1 MLRSDYD
8 TQVCSIARAL
18 EVVGERWT
26 LLVLRDI
33 FLGNRRFDAIQAHLG
48 IARNVLQSR
57 LERLLE
63 HEVIEKVPYQD
74 RPVRHEYRLTP
85 KGIDLWPTIVSLL
98 QWGDRHALAP
108 AGPPVLLRHKGC
120 GGEVDG
126 HRQQARFRWEAGP
139 PGSAPVAIGFDV
151 MLLDGDRIRAVYGFL
166 DNPPT

>member
-8 TQVCSIARAL
+8 NQTCSIARAL

-48 IARNVLQSR
+48 VARNVLQSR

-63 HEVIEKVPYQD
+63 HGVIEKVPYQE

-98 QWGDRHALAP
+98 QWGDRHALSP
-108 AGPPVLLRHKGC
+108 AGRPVLLRHKEC

-126 HRQQARFRWEAGP
+126 HRICTACGMPLEARDVRAVAGP
-139 PGSAPVAIGFDV
+139 GAAAGHPLLRRESSAA
-151 MLLDGDRIRAVYGFL
+151 
-166 DNPPT
+166 

>member
-1 MLRSDYD
+1 VLRSDYD
-8 TQVCSIARAL
+8 TQVCSVARAL

-33 FLGNRRFDAIQAHLG
+33 FLGNRRFDAIQRHLG
-48 IARNVLQSR
+48 VARNVLQSR

-63 HEVIEKVPYQD
+63 HGVIEKVPYQE

-98 QWGDRHALAP
+98 QWGDRHALSP
-108 AGPPVLLRHKGC
+108 AGRPVLLRHKEC

-126 HRQQARFRWEAGP
+126 HRICTACGMPLEARDVRAVAGP
-139 PGSAPVAIGFDV
+139 GAAAGHPLLRRESSAA
-151 MLLDGDRIRAVYGFL
+151 
-166 DNPPT
+166 

>member
-1 MLRSDYD
+1 VLRSDYD
-8 TQVCSIARAL
+8 TQVCSVARAL

-33 FLGNRRFDAIQAHLG
+33 FLGNRRFDAIQRHLG
-48 IARNVLQSR
+48 LARNVLQSR

-63 HEVIEKVPYQD
+63 HGVIEKVPYQE

-98 QWGDRHALAP
+98 QWGDRHALSP
-108 AGPPVLLRHKGC
+108 AGRPVLLRHKEC

-126 HRQQARFRWEAGP
+126 HRICTACGMPLEARDVRAVAGP
-139 PGSAPVAIGFDV
+139 GAAAGHPLLRGESSAA
-151 MLLDGDRIRAVYGFL
+151 
-166 DNPPT
+166 

>member
-1 MLRSDYD
+1 VLRSDYD
-8 TQVCSIARAL
+8 TQVCSVARAL

-33 FLGNRRFDAIQAHLG
+33 FLGNRRFDAIQRHLG
-48 IARNVLQSR
+48 VARNVLQSR

-63 HEVIEKVPYQD
+63 HGVIEKVPYQE

-98 QWGDRHALAP
+98 QWGDRHAPSP
-108 AGPPVLLRHKGC
+108 AGPPVLLRHKEC

-126 HRQQARFRWEAGP
+126 HRICTACGMPLEARDVRAVAGP
-139 PGSAPVAIGFDV
+139 GAAASHPLLRRESSAA
-151 MLLDGDRIRAVYGFL
+151 
-166 DNPPT
+166 

>member
-8 TQVCSIARAL
+8 SQTCSIARSL

-33 FLGNRRFDAIQAHLG
+33 FLGNRRFDAVQSHLG

-63 HEVIEKVPYQD
+63 HGVIEKIPYQE

-98 QWGDRHALAP
+98 QWGDRHAPSP
-108 AGPPVLLRHKGC
+108 AGPPVLLRHKDC
-120 GGEVDG
+120 GGEVDA
-126 HRQQARFRWEAGP
+126 HRICTACGTPLEARDVRAVAGP
-139 PGSAPVAIGFDV
+139 GAAPGHPLLRRESSAA
-151 MLLDGDRIRAVYGFL
+151 
-166 DNPPT
+166 

>member
-8 TQVCSIARAL
+8 TQVCSVARAL

-33 FLGNRRFDAIQAHLG
+33 FLGSRRFDAVQRHLG
-48 IARNVLQSR
+48 VARRVLQSR

-63 HEVIEKVPYQD
+63 HGVIEKVPYQE

-98 QWGDRHALAP
+98 QWGDRHALSP
-108 AGPPVLLRHKGC
+108 AGRPVLLRHKEC

-126 HRQQARFRWEAGP
+126 HRICTACGMPLEARDVRAVAGP
-139 PGSAPVAIGFDV
+139 GAAAGHPLLRRESSAA
-151 MLLDGDRIRAVYGFL
+151 
-166 DNPPT
+166 